1 MAKIVVDTPTTKGL
15 GFQDY
20 AEALVNIILDS
31 DSPFTIGILGDW
43 GVGKT
48 SLMQTMCAKLKEQ
61 SDHGVIPVWFNAWRC
76 EREQYFA
83 IIPLLEVL
91 ASEITDDDL
100 KKDIWNFLKSMQL
113 RVCLGPAELSAGGD
127 KQNQIEEA
135 LYFDKV
141 TAIKTTLKRN
151 NKKIVV
157 FIDDLDR
164 CAPDKILEVLESTKV
179 FLDITGFVY
188 VLGMNSEV
196 VNKAIDLKYKDMGI
210 TGEDY
215 LEKIIQIP
223 FKVPDWIELD
233 LDEYLDYLIQNEIDP
248 DYKDTF
254 KEYKNLILKP

>member
-100 KKDIWNFLKSMQL
+100 KKDI
-113 RVCLGPAELSAGGD
+113 
-127 KQNQIEEA
+127 
-135 LYFDKV
+135 
-141 TAIKTTLKRN
+141 
-151 NKKIVV
+151 
-157 FIDDLDR
+157 
-164 CAPDKILEVLESTKV
+164 
-179 FLDITGFVY
+179 
-188 VLGMNSEV
+188 
-196 VNKAIDLKYKDMGI
+196 
-210 TGEDY
+210 
-215 LEKIIQIP
+215 
-223 FKVPDWIELD
+223 
-233 LDEYLDYLIQNEIDP
+233 
-248 DYKDTF
+248 
-254 KEYKNLILKP
+254 